1 MDPITILAATT
12 AAFEGVKK
20 AVQLGREVTDI
31 YTELST
37 WAGHVGQLKDLIEE
51 QKKIE
56 ENPSIWKK
64 ISFNNSETSVAF
76 DKFIAEQKIKEMED
90 EIFHMFVYGD
100 LCHLGIDG
108 YRRFKEL
115 RKEERERRERM
126 ISNQIKA
133 KKKFISNFI
142 IYSSVFLSTIF
153 SVWVVWFAISLI
165 THVGK

>member
-20 AVQLGREVTDI
+20 AVELGREVTDV
-31 YTELST
+31 YSQLSQ
-37 WAGHVGQLKDLIEE
+37 WAGHVGQLKDLIED
-51 QKKIE
+51 QKSQE

-64 ISFNNSETSVAF
+64 ITFDNSETRVAF
-76 DKFIAEQKIKEMED
+76 DKFAVEQKIKEMED
-90 EIFHMFVYGD
+90 EIFHMFMYGE

-115 RKEERERRERM
+115 RKEERERRQRM

-133 KKKFISNFI
+133 KKKFVQNVI
-142 IYSSVFLSTIF
+142 IYGSVLVGTFLS
-153 SVWVVWFAISLI
+153 VWIIWSLI
-165 THVGK
+165 NLIVNQ